1 MPLHIFVAH
10 FNFSPLGPKNTP
22 AVVASILRN
31 PIGSMWSMLIRQ
43 EVFCRVYQ
51 HAITAA
57 IPNPEDTNAVAA
69 ACDEF
74 GWQDPSTLIL
84 QRLEARVKHPDSAAK
99 VHRNNLVDTESE
111 KISDGIQTPDTTR
124 TKNGSSEKKLN
135 LIRMKLKLSS
145 KRVSPSLKRLKP
157 ILKVY

>member
-1 MPLHIFVAH
+1 
-10 FNFSPLGPKNTP
+10 
-22 AVVASILRN
+22 
-31 PIGSMWSMLIRQ
+31 MLIRQ
-43 EVFCRVYQ
+43 EVFRRVYRR
-51 HAITAA
+51 AIAAA
-57 IPNPEDTNAVAA
+57 IPNPEDITAVAA

-74 GWQDPSTLIL
+74 GSQDPSTLIL

-135 LIRMKLKLSS
+135 LIRMKLRLSS
-145 KRVSPSLKRLKP
+145 KRVNPSLKRKLKP
-157 ILKVY
+157 ILKAY